1 MPANETIV
9 DTLSIDNMKTIGE
22 MGAHSIGLAMQNAV
36 SHQQAMNQLSL
47 AAVGSIVKN
56 MSELDPAQAVSI
68 LKATS
73 GNEVA
78 ATIAQLAAALSS
90 GQQVTKA
97 AQTTPPVTGVGI
109 PPV

>member
-9 DTLSIDNMKTIGE
+9 DTLSISNLKTIAE
-22 MGAHSIGLAMQNAV
+22 AGAHSVALAFENAV
-36 SHQQAMNQLSL
+36 SHQQAMNQIQL
-47 AAVGSIVKN
+47 AAVGAIVKG
-56 MSELDPAQAVSI
+56 MTEIDPAQAVSI

-78 ATIAQLAAALSS
+78 ATIAQLAAALGGS
-90 GQQVTKA
+90 QQAVKA
-97 AQTTPPVTGVGI
+97 AQTTPPVTGGGI